1 MKCPKAG
8 QLCTINHTVYR
19 AVKSTNDCEG
29 CAFDNPYTCMGIVDG
44 KTGKAKL
51 DCRFKSIIFKKV

>member
-1 MKCPKAG
+1 
-8 QLCTINHTVYR
+8 VYR

-44 KTGKAKL
+44 KTGKPKL
-51 DCRFKSIIFKKV
+51 DCRFKSIIFKKI